1 MANNNELLDLRNRII
16 TDTKQLALAGQ
27 GDPQERLQVIMEMI
41 KGGDSNP
48 ELFTAAYDLIA
59 KISVDDDRLQE
70 SLNLLFEID
79 QALGKQ
85 EGQES
90 QEGQSAQ
97 NSQEEATS

>member
-1 MANNNELLDLRNRII
+1 MADTNELLDLRNRII

-59 KISVDDDRLQE
+59 KIPADDDRLQE

-79 QALGKQ
+79 QTIGQQ
-85 EGQES
+85 EGQEGGDENQS
-90 QEGQSAQ
+90 QCPGGA
-97 NSQEEATS
+97 

>member
-1 MANNNELLDLRNRII
+1 MADTNELLDLRNRII

-59 KISVDDDRLQE
+59 KIPADDDRLQE

-79 QALGKQ
+79 QTIGQQ
-85 EGQES
+85 EGKES
-90 QEGQSAQ
+90 DDENQSQGSGGA
-97 NSQEEATS
+97 